1 MLGRDVL
8 ERFDEL
14 SKQIL
19 AFEKLARIIAVA
31 RFQSFPTG
39 PCLVLLASSP
49 RSRQVET
56 AVNHGPDQPGAW
68 IGGPLRLQPKA
79 QSGFLDGITSHVV
92 AFEDLSRHTHQRLE
106 QWCNDRS
113 EMLM

>member
-1 MLGRDVL
+1 MLRSDLL
-8 ERFDEL
+8 EGFDEL

-19 AFEKLARIIAVA
+19 AFEELARIIAVA

-39 PCLVLLASSP
+39 SCLVFLASCSC
-49 RSRQVET
+49 SRQVET
-56 AVNHGPDQPGAW
+56 AVNYGPDQPGTW
-68 IGGPLRLQPKA
+68 IGGPLRLKPKA

-92 AFEDLSRHTHQRLE
+92 AFEDLSRHTHQGLE